1 MVLFDLCIIIF
12 NTIHYLI
19 FNNLHF
25 IHLKISYIVNLFFAT
40 PYISYILKKAGL
52 F

>member
-25 IHLKISYIVNLFFAT
+25 IHLKKNLTSYIVNLFFGTA
-40 PYISYILKKAGL
+40 YIS
-52 F
+52 